1 MPEEA
6 QVWISSRKC
15 KKGKSYHLRWLD
27 PSTGRMKSR
36 KAGTDRKRADREAA
50 LLERELEEGTFRLVR
65 KAGWSQFV
73 EDHVAK
79 IPGRR
84 NAVEAARTLKEF
96 GKVCK
101 VTGPRFVTFSTI
113 ERYVAHLR
121 REDDQKRA
129 NSVATI
135 NKKLRYLRAAFN
147 MAVKRGY
154 AKANPMDGWRWDR
167 EDEKAIRIVSDV
179 EEIAILNAAEA
190 AYGFRWWA
198 FIHVALNTGARRG
211 ELLSLSW
218 DYVNIE
224 DALVTFTA
232 TKGKKDRVVPL
243 DSDTVQVLRRLQAQT
258 LQEDGPFIGM
268 GTMVERRWQ
277 RIVNDAG
284 VKHCTLHDLRRT
296 FVTRLIRAGVALP
309 TVQMLVGHST
319 IQTTLR
325 HYNLV
330 SENDKR
336 EGIEKLR
343 KAAIG

>member
-50 LLERELEEGTFRLVR
+50 LLERELEEGTFHLVR

-121 REDDQKRA
+121 REDDQKKA

-198 FIHVALNTGARRG
+198 FIPCSPKHRSTPWRASVAVLGLCQYRG
-211 ELLSLSW
+211 CLG
-218 DYVNIE
+218 YVHSDQGE
-224 DALVTFTA
+224 KRPSCPVGLGYRTSVKA
-232 TKGKKDRVVPL
+232 TP
-243 DSDTVQVLRRLQAQT
+243 SADTPGGWPVHWN
-258 LQEDGPFIGM
+258 GNNG
-268 GTMVERRWQ
+268 
-277 RIVNDAG
+277 
-284 VKHCTLHDLRRT
+284 
-296 FVTRLIRAGVALP
+296 
-309 TVQMLVGHST
+309 
-319 IQTTLR
+319 
-325 HYNLV
+325 
-330 SENDKR
+330 
-336 EGIEKLR
+336 
-343 KAAIG
+343 

>member
-50 LLERELEEGTFRLVR
+50 LLERELEDGTFRLVR

-96 GKVCK
+96 GEVCK

-198 FIHVALNTGARRG
+198 FIHVALHTGARRG

-218 DYVNIE
+218 ERVDFRV
-224 DALVTFTA
+224 ATATFTK
-232 TKGKKDRVVPL
+232 TKGKRDRVVPL
-243 DSDTVQVLRRLQAQT
+243 NPETVAMLRRLQAQT
-258 LQEDGPFIGM
+258 LLEGGPFIGM
-268 GTMVERRWQ
+268 DDNTGREWG
-277 RIVNDAG
+277 RIRKDAK
-284 VKHCTLHDLRRT
+284 VPDVTIHDLRRT
-296 FVTRLIRAGVALP
+296 FVTRLIRANVPLP
-309 TVQMLVGHST
+309 TVQKLAGHST
-319 IQTTLR
+319 IQTTLK
-325 HYNLV
+325 HYNWV
-330 SENDKR
+330 SDDDTRK
-336 EGIEKLR
+336 GIEKLR
-343 KAAIG
+343 KALSG